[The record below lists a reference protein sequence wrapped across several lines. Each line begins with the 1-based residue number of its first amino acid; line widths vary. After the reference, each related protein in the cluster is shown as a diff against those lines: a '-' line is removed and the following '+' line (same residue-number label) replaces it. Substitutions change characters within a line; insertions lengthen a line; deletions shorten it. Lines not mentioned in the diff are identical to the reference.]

1 MEATQVGGDVTQ
13 VLVTKEQLAA
23 RITELA
29 AEIDRD
35 YAGKELLLVGV
46 LNGAVMVMADLSRAL
61 TIHCQMD
68 WMAVSSYGSGT
79 KSSGVVQILKDLT
92 TDVTGM
98 DVLLVEDIVDTGLT
112 SSYLVSSLRTRGPAS
127 LNVLAVL
134 RKPEAARNPVDIAY
148 IGFDIP
154 NEFVVGYGL
163 DYDGLYRNLT
173 SVGALSPTVYS

>member
-61 TIHCQMD
+61 TIHCRMD

-79 KSSGVVQILKDLT
+79 KSSGVVRILKDLDANIEGRT
-92 TDVTGM
+92 KCGMTVRHTGTPTDG
-98 DVLLVEDIVDTGLT
+98 
-112 SSYLVSSLRTRGPAS
+112 
-127 LNVLAVL
+127 
-134 RKPEAARNPVDIAY
+134 
-148 IGFDIP
+148 
-154 NEFVVGYGL
+154 
-163 DYDGLYRNLT
+163 
-173 SVGALSPTVYS
+173 

>member
-61 TIHCQMD
+61 TIHCRMD

-79 KSSGVVQILKDLT
+79 KSSGVVQILKDLG
-92 TDVTGM
+92 VRSM
-98 DVLLVEDIVDTGLT
+98 RLLSNNPRKLVGIEGYQLT
-112 SSYLVSSLRTRGPAS
+112 VREWIPLEIPAS
-127 LNVLAVL
+127 DSTRRYLTTKKNKLGH
-134 RKPEAARNPVDIAY
+134 K
-148 IGFDIP
+148 
-154 NEFVVGYGL
+154 
-163 DYDGLYRNLT
+163 LT
-173 SVGALSPTVYS
+173 SV